1 MKPIFQLPV
10 MIALGLSAGYSCADQ
25 LQQSVEKG
33 LSQETIPQP
42 NQTPSANTLTQGL
55 SAAQWLEKMDTAQ
68 RELSYRGTFIYMR
81 GAQFETVEVAH
92 QFVDGQQRRRLT
104 SISGPEREIIHSDD
118 EVICRHLPDSVFDLD
133 HDLPVGPFSS
143 VFSKILS
150 SNHAMYQITM
160 RGTGRIARRPAVKIR
175 ITPQHED
182 RYGYQIWLDQETGL
196 LLRSDLVNRG
206 RVLELFQFADIEVGQ
221 ELDASIFVAT
231 MNGEA
236 QSHSLVQ
243 RTPRLA
249 LSGKPKNWKVSWV
262 PNGFKA
268 VKPHNGSGMVFSDGI
283 ANLSVFVEQSINTSL
298 GDMHT
303 SVGGTV
309 VLTRQIKG
317 SSQQITVVGE
327 VPVSTAQKI
336 AESIEPVIY

>member
-1 MKPIFQLPV
+1 MRIFELPL
-10 MIALGLSAGYSCADQ
+10 MIVLGLSATHSFADAAEQ
-25 LQQSVEKG
+25 TVEG
-33 LSQETIPQP
+33 LLSEAQP
-42 NQTPSANTLTQGL
+42 ENALTQGL
-55 SAAQWLEKMDTAQ
+55 TAAEWLEKMDIAQ

-92 QFVDGQQRRRLT
+92 QFVDGQERRRLT
-104 SISGPEREIIHSDD
+104 SLSGPEREIIHSDD
-118 EVICRHLPDSVFDLD
+118 EVICRHLPGSDFDPG

-160 RGTGRIARRPAVKIR
+160 RGAGRIAGRSAVKIR

-206 RVLELFQFADIEVGQ
+206 RVLELFQFSDIEMGQ
-221 ELDASIFVAT
+221 ELDASIFAAT
-231 MNGEA
+231 MNDNS

-243 RTPRLA
+243 TTPRLA

-268 VKPHNGSGMVFSDGI
+268 VNPHNGNGIVFSDGI

-327 VPVSTAQKI
+327 VPVLTAQKI

>member
-1 MKPIFQLPV
+1 MKRIFEIPL
-10 MIALGLSAGYSCADQ
+10 MIMLGLSAGHSVASQVEQPVVPSSEALLLLQNNTSDQ
-25 LQQSVEKG
+25 D
-33 LSQETIPQP
+33 
-42 NQTPSANTLTQGL
+42 L
-55 SAAQWLEKMDTAQ
+55 SAAQWLEKMDAAQ

-81 GAQFETVEVAH
+81 GAQFETVEVTH
-92 QFVDGQQRRRLT
+92 QLVDGEEQRRLT
-104 SISGPEREIIHSDD
+104 SISGPEREIIHTDN
-118 EVICRHLPDSVFDLD
+118 EVICHHLPGSVFDPD
-133 HDLPVGPFSS
+133 HNVPVGPFSS

-160 RGTGRIARRPAVKIR
+160 RGTGRIARRDAIKIR
-175 ITPQHED
+175 ITPQNED
-182 RYGYQIWLDQETGL
+182 RYGYQIWLDKETGL

-206 RVLELFQFADIEVGQ
+206 RVLELFQFSDIEVGQ
-221 ELDASIFVAT
+221 ELDASMFVAT
-231 MNGEA
+231 MSDSA

-249 LSGKPKNWKVSWV
+249 MSGKPKNWKVSWV

-268 VKPHNGSGMVFSDGI
+268 VNSHSGNGMVFSDGI
-283 ANLSVFVEQSINTSL
+283 ANLSVFVEQSINSSL
-298 GDMHT
+298 GDIHT

-317 SSQQITVVGE
+317 STQQITVVGE

>member
-1 MKPIFQLPV
+1 MMRIFELPL
-10 MIALGLSAGYSCADQ
+10 MIVLGLSATHSFADAAEQ
-25 LQQSVEKG
+25 TVEG
-33 LSQETIPQP
+33 LLSEAQP
-42 NQTPSANTLTQGL
+42 ENALTQGL
-55 SAAQWLEKMDTAQ
+55 TAAEWLEKMDIAQ

-92 QFVDGQQRRRLT
+92 QFVDGQERRRLT
-104 SISGPEREIIHSDD
+104 NLPGSD
-118 EVICRHLPDSVFDLD
+118 FDPG

-160 RGTGRIARRPAVKIR
+160 RGAGRIAGRPAVKIR

-206 RVLELFQFADIEVGQ
+206 RVLELFQFSDIEMGQ
-221 ELDASIFVAT
+221 ELDASIFAAT
-231 MNGEA
+231 MNDNS

-243 RTPRLA
+243 ATPRLA

-268 VKPHNGSGMVFSDGI
+268 VNPHNGNGMVFSDGI

-327 VPVSTAQKI
+327 VPVLTAQKI